1 MYLVLGTRLDLKVT
15 TSDVVY
21 RRVATGSSNRVEP
34 AWHEIRSLQVAK
46 IYQWRSLLA
55 FASFHLV
62 VGRDDYV
69 LVKANC
75 VSTVKMQKCLENARR
90 LGD

>member
-1 MYLVLGTRLDLKVT
+1 VARDSVSASRKDLSV
-15 TSDVVY
+15 
-21 RRVATGSSNRVEP
+21 
-34 AWHEIRSLQVAK
+34 
-46 IYQWRSLLA
+46 A